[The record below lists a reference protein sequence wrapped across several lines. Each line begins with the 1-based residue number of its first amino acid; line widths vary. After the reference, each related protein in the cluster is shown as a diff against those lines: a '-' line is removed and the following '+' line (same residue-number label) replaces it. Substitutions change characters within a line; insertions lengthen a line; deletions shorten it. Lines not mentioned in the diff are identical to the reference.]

1 MEITG
6 IIHKIFETQQISATF
21 QKRAFVLRQDNV
33 GNDGKD
39 YPEFI
44 SLEFIQDKVDVI
56 NSYQEGQEVEVLF
69 NIKGRHWKD
78 DKYFNT
84 LQAWKMHSA
93 KGEPDMPPAPI
104 RNDVP
109 QPSSKMAELPKTEN
123 PPTTTNKGT
132 WQEAQDDIPF

>member
-6 IIHKIFETQQISATF
+6 IIHKIFETQQISETF
-21 QKRAFVLRQDNV
+21 KKRSFVLRQDNK

-44 SLEFIQDKVDVI
+44 SLEFIQDKVDTL
-56 NSYQEGQEVEVLF
+56 NGYQIGQAVEVLF

-93 KGEPDMPPAPI
+93 KGEPELEPP
-104 RNDVP
+104 
-109 QPSSKMAELPKTEN
+109 KMELPKTEAPE
-123 PPTTTNKGT
+123 PPPMPEFNS
-132 WQEAQDDIPF
+132 ENEDDIPF